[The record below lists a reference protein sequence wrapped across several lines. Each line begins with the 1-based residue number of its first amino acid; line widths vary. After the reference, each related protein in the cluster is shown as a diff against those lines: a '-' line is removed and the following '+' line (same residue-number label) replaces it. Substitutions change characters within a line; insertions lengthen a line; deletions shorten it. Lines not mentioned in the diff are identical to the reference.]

1 MASRLVVL
9 PSVTGRPELRLLRKP
24 PHQGLIRRRWFA
36 LFTLVV
42 VGVGMTWAV
51 NAYRQQAVLL
61 YQLQHEAAGLNDE
74 LAQAR
79 ARQTNL
85 EQQKELQQTDPYIE
99 MRARELFGLVKPG
112 ETPFT
117 TRAPE
122 R

>member
-1 MASRLVVL
+1 
-9 PSVTGRPELRLLRKP
+9 
-24 PHQGLIRRRWFA
+24 
-36 LFTLVV
+36 
-42 VGVGMTWAV
+42 MTWAV

-79 ARQTNL
+79 DRQTNL